1 MQLPPSAGD
10 LPALDPAD
18 LPAKVIDAVTSRG
31 GDPDHPVSGY
41 FYDLAAAV
49 ERTRGLKAALPPW
62 AEVYYAVKANS
73 YAPVLHALVG
83 HVDGFEVAS
92 AREAELAASIRPG
105 VKMVA
110 SGPGKSLPLLTA
122 LVRTGVGT
130 INVESRLELH
140 RVNAAAMAAGRRAAV
155 AIRVNPQ
162 HVELSGSLRMG
173 GTASQFGL
181 PEAAVPD
188 AMALARSLP
197 AVDLV
202 GFHIHAVC
210 NNLDAEAHARYVRW
224 CLDWSARTAHTHAMD
239 LRVVD
244 VGGGIGVPFGTE
256 DPFDLHRFGALLA
269 ELRPP
274 DGVRVLFEPG
284 RYLVTECGYYAAE
297 VTDVKASGGTIFA
310 VVRGGINH
318 FQIPTSWD
326 LLHRFAIVPI
336 GSWPHSYPRPGAED
350 VSLTVVGELCTPEDT
365 LARDMKV
372 ARVRAGDVV
381 VFPLAGSYGYEF
393 AMPEFLGHPPATRSL
408 I

>member
-1 MQLPPSAGD
+1 
-10 LPALDPAD
+10 
-18 LPAKVIDAVTSRG
+18 
-31 GDPDHPVSGY
+31 
-41 FYDLAAAV
+41 
-49 ERTRGLKAALPPW
+49 
-62 AEVYYAVKANS
+62 
-73 YAPVLHALVG
+73 
-83 HVDGFEVAS
+83 
-92 AREAELAASIRPG
+92 
-105 VKMVA
+105 
-110 SGPGKSLPLLTA
+110 
-122 LVRTGVGT
+122 
-130 INVESRLELH
+130 
-140 RVNAAAMAAGRRAAV
+140 
-155 AIRVNPQ
+155 
-162 HVELSGSLRMG
+162 
-173 GTASQFGL
+173 
-181 PEAAVPD
+181 
-188 AMALARSLP
+188 
-197 AVDLV
+197 
-202 GFHIHAVC
+202 
-210 NNLDAEAHARYVRW
+210 
-224 CLDWSARTAHTHAMD
+224 MD

-318 FQIPTSWD
+318 FQIPASWD

-393 AMPEFLGHPPATRSL
+393 AMPEFLGHPPATRWL